1 MKYRLIFSH
10 AEYIVHR
17 EKTSRQKLLN
27 CGKYKSMVKRLTI
40 FIILLVFLFN
50 CKGKEEQ
57 NASSASPGKD
67 TLEINIGSEPPT
79 LDWSLATDS
88 TSYTIIL
95 NLMDGLTRFGKNMRP
110 EPDLAE
116 GWEISKD

>member
-1 MKYRLIFSH
+1 
-10 AEYIVHR
+10 
-17 EKTSRQKLLN
+17 
-27 CGKYKSMVKRLTI
+27 MVKKLSI
-40 FIILLVFLFN
+40 FIIVAVLFLN
-50 CKGKEEQ
+50 CEGKEKQ
-57 NASSASPGKD
+57 SSSSASPGKD

-95 NLMDGLTRFGKNMRP
+95 NIMDGLTRFGKDLSP

-116 GWEISKD
+116 RWEVSEDGKVITFYL